1 MTKKLLLTTVLACFA
16 AAISFAQNLSG
27 LVLDDEGN
35 PLAFT
40 TIFIKE
46 TGSGSISNEGGK
58 YELRLDPGTYNIVFQ
73 HLGYQTQK
81 LNVTV
86 TNAKQRRDV
95 VMVKQAY
102 LLQEAEIDGGKED
115 PSYPV
120 IRKAQ
125 AKSAYHRQQ
134 VEKYTCE
141 VYLKGG
147 GRLVSV
153 PWFLE
158 SALEEEGID
167 TSATFV
173 TESISEITYTRPNNY
188 EEKVISIRTSG
199 DSRNTN
205 PMNYVSGSFYDPKV
219 GGLVSP
225 LAPNAF
231 AYYKFR
237 HIRTFED
244 QGFQIDEIK
253 VIPRS
258 RGEDV
263 VSGYI
268 YIVEDL
274 WCIHSLDFTS
284 QVQGITIDFKQIF
297 TPVREAVWMP
307 VSHQFDGSGKILG
320 VAFEFQYLATVSKY
334 DVELN
339 TDLATE
345 FVVLDEKTEQDEIE
359 ARDEK
364 LELELPEMSETE
376 EKLVNGDEVTRK
388 ELRKLLRD
396 YEKQSRKER
405 EEPTVMETRKMSIDS
420 LAYKSD
426 SAYWAEKRPIALT
439 TRELKGYAV
448 QDSMVAAQEAK
459 AKGDTLD
466 IGEKGF
472 KVEHLL
478 LGNRYNLGND
488 NYLEL
493 KPIWAGIN
501 FNTVD
506 GWNGDVKLEYF
517 KRFEDNKRLRISPT
531 ARYGFS
537 REKFMAK
544 IDGEYRYGSGLKKG
558 VIEASGGSYYSQFN
572 PNNPIEPFLNT
583 YISLLDERNYMK
595 VYDKN
600 YGEVEWRHMVRHN
613 VTLGVRTSYTERI
626 ETFNSTSQV
635 WTKHDHRSYTDNAP
649 ENIELASTGF
659 DRSTAFKARI
669 ALEIRPGARY
679 RKSEDKYYRA
689 NRPPRL
695 TLAYEKAIP
704 GVADAFID
712 YDLATA
718 SLEHRFDF
726 NLFGRFGF
734 KTTAGKFLRN
744 DRMDFTD
751 FTHFQGN
758 QTAFTRNGQ
767 MKGYAMLPYYAF
779 STGDEFWSTYLN
791 YEFRQF
797 LFTNITA
804 LRLTGVKENI
814 NVNHLITPSLNNYV
828 EVGYSVDNIFR
839 FLRFDLTASFID
851 GKYEDFQ
858 FQIGITSDFVSFD

>member
-1 MTKKLLLTTVLACFA
+1 MTKKLLLTTILACFA

-46 TGSGSISNEGGK
+46 TGSGSISNEAGK
-58 YELRLDPGTYNIVFQ
+58 YELRLDPGTYNIIFQ

-199 DSRNTN
+199 DSRNTS
-205 PMNYVSGSFYDPKV
+205 PMNYVNGSFYDPKV

-244 QGFQIDEIK
+244 QGFQINEIK
-253 VIPRS
+253 VMPRS

-274 WCIHSLDFTS
+274 WCIHSLDFSS
-284 QVQGITIDFKQIF
+284 QVQGIKVDFKQIF

-339 TDLATE
+339 TDLATD
-345 FVVLDEKTEQDEIE
+345 FVLLDEKSEKDEIE

-364 LELELPEMSETE
+364 LEIAVPDMSETE

-388 ELRKLLRD
+388 ELRKLLRE
-396 YEKQSRKER
+396 YEKESRKEK

-439 TRELKGYAV
+439 TREVKGYAV

-459 AKGDTLD
+459 AIGDTLD

-472 KVEHLL
+472 KASHLL
-478 LGNRYNLGND
+478 LGNRYNLGKD

-493 KPIWAGIN
+493 KPLWTGIN

-506 GWNGDVKLEYF
+506 GWNGEVRMEYF
-517 KRFEDNKRLRISPT
+517 KRFDSNRRLRISPA

-544 IDGEYRYGSGLKKG
+544 VDGEYRYGSGLKKG

-572 PNNPIEPFLNT
+572 PKNPLDPFLNT
-583 YISLLDERNYMK
+583 FISLFNERNYMK

-600 YGEVEWRHMVRHN
+600 WGEVEWRHMVRHN
-613 VTLGVRTSYTERI
+613 VTLAVRSSYTERI

-635 WTKHDHRSYTDNAP
+635 WTKHDHRSYTANAP
-649 ENIELASTGF
+649 ENVELASTSF

-669 ALEIRPGARY
+669 ALDIRPGARY
-679 RKSEDKYYRA
+679 RKSEDNYYRV

-695 TLAYEKAIP
+695 VLAYEKAIP

-726 NLFGRFGF
+726 NLFGKFGF
-734 KTTAGKFLRN
+734 KTTAGKFLRD

-751 FTHFQGN
+751 FAHFQGN
-758 QTAFTRNGQ
+758 QTALTRNGQ
-767 MKGYAMLPYYAF
+767 MKGYAMLPYYAL

-814 NVNHLITPSLNNYV
+814 NVNHLITPSVQNYL

-858 FQIGITSDFVSFD
+858 FQIGITSDMLTFD